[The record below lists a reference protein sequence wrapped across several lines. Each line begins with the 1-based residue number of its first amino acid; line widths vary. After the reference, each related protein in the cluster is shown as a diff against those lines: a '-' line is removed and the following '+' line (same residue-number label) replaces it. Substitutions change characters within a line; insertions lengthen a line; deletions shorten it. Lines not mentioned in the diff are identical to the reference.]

1 MSASNSKK
9 HKSLTI
15 SEKKQLIEAVER
27 GDKKTEVAKTFDIRL
42 STLST
47 ILKDKNKIITAS
59 SSGGRKRN
67 SKGEHPRLEE
77 CLVQWVR
84 QCRGQN
90 VPVSGLL
97 LKEKAKSFAKELGI
111 PFFSASDGWL
121 TNFKKRNG
129 IVFKKMCGES
139 SSVDD
144 NVCSEWHR
152 KLSTLLKNYE
162 PRNMFNT
169 DETALFFKCLPDKT
183 FTFKEE
189 KCHGR
194 KHSKDRLTILLAV
207 NMNGSEKLTLLLIG
221 KAAKPRCFKGI
232 RSFPITYR
240 SNKKAWMTTE
250 LFNEWLFSLN
260 EDMKKQERKMLLFL
274 DNCTVHNNPP
284 PTFN

>member
-9 HKSLTI
+9 YKSLTI

-27 GDKKTEVAKTFDIRL
+27 GDKKTEVTKTFNIPL

-111 PFFSASDGWL
+111 PFFSASDGCL

-129 IVFKKMCGES
+129 IVFKK
-139 SSVDD
+139 
-144 NVCSEWHR
+144 
-152 KLSTLLKNYE
+152 
-162 PRNMFNT
+162 
-169 DETALFFKCLPDKT
+169 
-183 FTFKEE
+183 
-189 KCHGR
+189 
-194 KHSKDRLTILLAV
+194 I
-207 NMNGSEKLTLLLIG
+207 
-221 KAAKPRCFKGI
+221 
-232 RSFPITYR
+232 
-240 SNKKAWMTTE
+240 
-250 LFNEWLFSLN
+250 
-260 EDMKKQERKMLLFL
+260 
-274 DNCTVHNNPP
+274 
-284 PTFN
+284 